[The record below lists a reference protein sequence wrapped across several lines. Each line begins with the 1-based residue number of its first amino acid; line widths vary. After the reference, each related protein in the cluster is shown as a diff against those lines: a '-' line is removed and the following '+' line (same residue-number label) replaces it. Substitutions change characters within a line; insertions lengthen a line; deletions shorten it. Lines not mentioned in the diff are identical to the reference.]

1 MSCRRREGAG
11 QSGSFAS
18 VKAREA
24 ANCSGKPG
32 APPAGRAPGE
42 KFSEKK
48 LRFAGGVFI
57 STEKLF
63 NAANHHHAVNSR
75 QFGNQRIRN
84 RRIGFNDVVS
94 VIVLLFVDGGG
105 DVNAAFR

>member
-48 LRFAGGVFI
+48 LRLKSGVFGP
-57 STEKLF
+57 LF
-63 NAANHHHAVNSR
+63 LFDPARHHHAVNRFQIS
-75 QFGNQRIRN
+75 
-84 RRIGFNDVVS
+84 D
-94 VIVLLFVDGGG
+94 
-105 DVNAAFR
+105 